1 MKTLA
6 KWKFWSLLGFGLA
19 FIFLAAYLF
28 ATGRG
33 SSSLAE
39 LSLIAGAGQLVIF
52 TILLFYLYKGKLREA
67 RKD

>member
-1 MKTLA
+1 MKKFA

-19 FIFLAAYLF
+19 FLLLAAYLF

-33 SSSLAE
+33 SSSLAQ
-39 LSLIAGAGQLVIF
+39 LSLLAGAGQLIIF
-52 TILLFYLYKGKLREA
+52 NILLFYLYKGKLKEA

>member
-1 MKTLA
+1 MKNLA

-19 FIFLAAYLF
+19 FIFLAAFLF

-52 TILLFYLYKGKLREA
+52 TALLFYLYKGKISEA